1 MIHSVHEKVK
11 SHSDKNTLKSKDTL
25 DLSWTNSVHIPTC
38 GVLGGCAVQPRGQE
52 AGAGRVEAGGAGGPV
67 HLQ

>member
-1 MIHSVHEKVK
+1 MKT
-11 SHSDKNTLKSKDTL
+11 HSDNDTLKRRHFG
-25 DLSWTNSVHIPTC
+25 HILYIHIMMAPTC

-52 AGAGRVEAGGAGGPV
+52 AGAGRVEAGGGAGGPV